1 MHNIK
6 ISVAAACFAILI
18 AGCTYAGY
26 QRDYGLGAGP
36 GLIGPEAVYG
46 PMYYDPAPKPITQDE
61 AFAMA
66 NNYLATFRNPN
77 LSLGKPVNQGDS
89 YHIPVVTL
97 DGSLVDIFVVDK
109 FSGWIKSIYK

>member
-1 MHNIK
+1 MK
-6 ISVAAACFAILI
+6 KKSLPALLLALYL

-26 QRDYGLGAGP
+26 QRNYGLGAGP

-66 NNYLATFRNPN
+66 NNYLSYLRNPN
-77 LSLGKPVNQGDS
+77 LGLGKPVDRGDS

-97 DGSLVDIFVVDK
+97 DDSLVDIFVVDK
-109 FSGWIKSIYK
+109 FSGWIKSVYK